1 MAGRVGKQEKNGNL
15 YWEEVHISPMFAR
28 TGKIRNYVSFKED
41 ITERKCK
48 EEELVTARQQA
59 EIANVA
65 KSAFLA
71 NMSHELRTPLNAI
84 IGFSESMAL
93 QIMGPLE
100 NKKYLDYSRI
110 IHESGAHLRTLIND
124 ILDLAKV
131 EAGKDELNE
140 ENVIIKGLIL
150 ESVSMINGLATKNGV
165 AIERHKVS
173 DFNRLYA
180 DKQKMKQ
187 VLLNL
192 LSNAIKFTPAG
203 GTVSVRTYLA
213 DDGSGVITVSDTG
226 IGISKQDFE
235 KVFTKFEQ
243 IKNDMT
249 GSLKGTGLG
258 LALSRRL
265 MEMHGGKLEL
275 ESVPGSG
282 TTVSMIIPEERILP
296 QKAPTASLAV

>member
-1 MAGRVGKQEKNGNL
+1 M
-15 YWEEVHISPMFAR
+15 
-28 TGKIRNYVSFKED
+28 
-41 ITERKCK
+41 ITP
-48 EEELVTARQQA
+48 
-59 EIANVA
+59 
-65 KSAFLA
+65 KSSYLGQ
-71 NMSHELRTPLNAI
+71 P
-84 IGFSESMAL
+84 
-93 QIMGPLE
+93 Q
-100 NKKYLDYSRI
+100 KYLDYSRI

-131 EAGKDELNE
+131 EAGKEELHE

-150 ESVSMINGLATKNGV
+150 ESVSMINGLATKNGI
-165 AIERHKVS
+165 AIERHKVP
-173 DFNRLYA
+173 DFNRVYA

-226 IGISKQDFE
+226 IGISKQDFV

-296 QKAPTASLAV
+296 RKVPTASLAV